1 VVILN
6 YSTDLQLGFVVAKYK
21 PNKNHMLELFKEAKE
36 CIKENPIEC
45 LKETAML
52 LSIFAT
58 GYFMLIVGSALG
70 LQ

>member
-1 VVILN
+1 
-6 YSTDLQLGFVVAKYK
+6 
-21 PNKNHMLELFKEAKE
+21 MLELFKEAKE